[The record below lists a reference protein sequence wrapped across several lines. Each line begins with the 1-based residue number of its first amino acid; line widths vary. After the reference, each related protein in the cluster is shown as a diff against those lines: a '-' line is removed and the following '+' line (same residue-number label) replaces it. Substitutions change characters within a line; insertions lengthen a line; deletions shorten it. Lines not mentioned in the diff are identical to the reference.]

1 MGLKD
6 SLLAKK
12 QQQEEKVREQ
22 VQHFMSLVNVYIQ
35 ASSAATLGIIDLR
48 QLPQLK
54 TLKQNF
60 KIPTEGRLGNAEKKY
75 VANIMQKEYKFSDSF
90 FSEIDGAIKKRCKR
104 VEDLQTFGVQFQT
117 LLQEAMTAVSLDMQM
132 GLRLPLFLRK
142 WIKSLMKESMHKI
155 VTGNDLKSTDVIK
168 SAANVRNF
176 KDKLNLSEN
185 WLNEICYVYIILA
198 RGGKMK

>member
-132 GLRLPLFLRK
+132 SLRLPLFLRK

-168 SAANVRNF
+168 LAANVRNF

>member
-132 GLRLPLFLRK
+132 SLRLPLFLRK